1 MKLRLHKIISKRFQ
15 ICFPNIIGSEMT
27 ESFEKVSKENNN
39 KADVAPLTYNI
50 KLDGDEIPSSF
61 HHYCSEKVVPPRV
74 L

>member
-1 MKLRLHKIISKRFQ
+1 
-15 ICFPNIIGSEMT
+15 MT

-61 HHYCSEKVVPPRV
+61 HH
-74 L
+74 